1 MKRPKEPTP
10 EQISRLGDYTI
21 LKDLGANQLFGLGGT
36 RERAASLIDPAAY
49 ARALWEPGIEYG
61 LDTFCIARILDS
73 FAVIQPYLLKADNL
87 PRPPF
92 KLSRIPLDHG
102 QPARRR
108 QTVPFEQLAYPH
120 LHRLE
125 VEAQKRGIE
134 LELRGR
140 SLVRRFIL
148 DQYGP
153 KRARQREDTDIE
165 VPHWESLA
173 RQLIKP
179 AGSALLRMMQPGG
192 KLSIGFYLRAE
203 EITCHLWGDV
213 APVTS
218 KDLLRLVDASLELE
232 ASSGRLEA
240 SSSVRGMLHLKATL
254 PYPDIFEEPSAAG
267 AKRLAAV
274 VSEIERETGGSWRI
288 TDEPCPATG
297 MLRASC
303 QREGSARQ
311 PIVDARMEPADRQ
324 FITRLRAVVGIAL
337 RNETDLSVTAS
348 ATAMRLGN
356 ARALQRRLNALGLS
370 YRRDVMIPAQLDLAA
385 DLLREGQSV
394 KQVAARI
401 GYSDTSHFAANFRS
415 RFGVLPS
422 LYSGK
427 RSAA

>member
-1 MKRPKEPTP
+1 MKEPTR
-10 EQISRLGDYTI
+10 EEISWLSYYAI
-21 LKDLGANQLFGLGGT
+21 LTDLGAGQLFGPGGT
-36 RERAASLIDPAAY
+36 HEHAASLIDPAVY
-49 ARALWEPGIEYG
+49 ARALWAPGIEYG
-61 LDTFCIARILDS
+61 LDTFCIASILKS
-73 FAVIQPYLLKADNL
+73 FAVIRPYLLRAENL

-92 KLSRIPLDHG
+92 KLGRVPVDHAH
-102 QPARRR
+102 PTRRR
-108 QTVPFEQLAYPH
+108 QTVPFEQLVSPH

-125 VEAQKRGIE
+125 VEAHKRGIE

-140 SLVRRFIL
+140 SLVLRFIL

-192 KLSIGFYLRAE
+192 TLSIGFYLRSE
-203 EITCHLWGDV
+203 EITCHLWAGV
-213 APVTS
+213 GPATA

-240 SSSVRGMLHLKATL
+240 SSSVRGKLELKATL

-297 MLRASC
+297 MLRSTC

-324 FITRLRAVVGIAL
+324 FITRLRAVVGNAL

-348 ATAMRLGN
+348 ASAMRLGN
-356 ARALQRRLNALGLS
+356 ARTLQRRLNALGLR
-370 YRRDVMIPAQLDLAA
+370 YRRDVMIPARLDLAA

-401 GYSDTSHFAANFRS
+401 GYSDASRFATSFRS

-422 LYSGK
+422 RYS
-427 RSAA
+427 RQPSRA